1 MALPTDNGQQF
12 QTLLFTL
19 QQTNQAL
26 ANLAQILANSPA
38 IASLA
43 PTNSAANL
51 GIYANDAAAA
61 AAGVGLHNLYLNS
74 TTFALT
80 ARHV

>member
-1 MALPTDNGQQF
+1 MGLPDASGASF

-26 ANLAQILANSPA
+26 ANIAQILANSPA
-38 IASLA
+38 IASFA
-43 PTNSAANL
+43 PTNSAVNL
-51 GIYANDAAAA
+51 GVYANDAAAA
-61 AAGVGLHNLYLNS
+61 AAGVPLHGLYVNS

-80 ARHV
+80 TRHV